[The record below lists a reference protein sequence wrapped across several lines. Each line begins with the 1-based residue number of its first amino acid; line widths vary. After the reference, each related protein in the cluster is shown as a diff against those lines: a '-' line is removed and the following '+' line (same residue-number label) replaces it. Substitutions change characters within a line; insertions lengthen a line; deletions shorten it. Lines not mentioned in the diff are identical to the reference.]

1 MILIVFGNQAKV
13 ASEEKLQDLHPRS
26 RVPGAL
32 PIQVKVHLW
41 NDKGAFRSKAVLE
54 ASGKTR
60 CAFSNMWF

>member
-32 PIQVKVHLW
+32 PVQLKVHLR
-41 NDKGAFRSKAVLE
+41 NDNGAFRSKAMLE